1 VAVDGLSGLASGVD
15 TASIVENLMA
25 LERQGKTRLGLRQ
38 TANTSQQAVLKDLK
52 TKLDALRTAAAD
64 LRSSTTWAEVQ
75 TVESSDPTRV
85 AVART
90 GGAPIGGYSL
100 KVLQL
105 AASAQKSYSWAQSS
119 AASQITVDGKVV
131 DIAADAKITDV
142 AAMINGRGD
151 LSVYAAVTGSE
162 AAGNQKLVLSSRA
175 TGEAADFTA
184 TGGQLSGVL
193 STVQGRDAK
202 YQLNGDAT
210 VLSSA
215 TNVLE
220 DAIPGVR
227 ITLKGVTTDA
237 ATITAG
243 APAVDRDKVK
253 TEIKEFVEA
262 YNALVNATRAK
273 LSEKKVKDA
282 TTAADYV
289 KGAFMGDS
297 ALSGMLSKLRL
308 GMSGTYGGAPALD
321 DLSDIGIA
329 VPKAGQSKDS
339 ARAGTLTI
347 DDAKLT
353 DALNADAQGVRAL
366 LGGTAIAGFAQDI
379 EAMTKQLG
387 DVLDS
392 RVDSLGT
399 QAKRMTDEMT
409 RMDTRLAAKEKRMKA
424 QFAAMEAALNQSQTQ
439 GAWLQ
444 GQLAGLP
451 TWNS

>member
-1 VAVDGLSGLASGVD
+1 
-15 TASIVENLMA
+15 
-25 LERQGKTRLGLRQ
+25 
-38 TANTSQQAVLKDLK
+38 
-52 TKLDALRTAAAD
+52 
-64 LRSSTTWAEVQ
+64 
-75 TVESSDPTRV
+75 
-85 AVART
+85 
-90 GGAPIGGYSL
+90 
-100 KVLQL
+100 VLQL
-105 AASAQKSYSWAQSS
+105 AASAQKAYSWTPSSS
-119 AASQITVDGKVV
+119 ASQVTVDGKVV
-131 DIAADAKITDV
+131 DIAADAKVTDV

-175 TGEAADFTA
+175 TGEAVDFTA
-184 TGGQLSGVL
+184 TGAQLSGVL

-202 YQLNGDAT
+202 YQLNGDAA

-220 DAIPGVR
+220 DVIPGVR

-282 TTAADYV
+282 TTTTDYV

-297 ALSGMLSKLRL
+297 ALAGMLSKLRL
-308 GMSGTYGGAPALD
+308 GMSSTYGANTALD
-321 DLSDIGIA
+321 DLADIGIA
-329 VPKAGQSKDS
+329 VPRAGQSKDS

-353 DALNADAQGVRAL
+353 EALNADAQGVRAL

-399 QAKRMTDEMT
+399 QSKRMTDEMT
-409 RMDTRLAAKEKRMKA
+409 RMDTRLAAKETRMKA

>member
-1 VAVDGLSGLASGVD
+1 VDGLSGLASGVD
-15 TASIVENLMA
+15 TASLVENLMA
-25 LERQGKTRLGLRQ
+25 LERRGKTRLSLRQ
-38 TANTSQQAVLKDLK
+38 SANTSQQTTLKDLK
-52 TKLDALRTAAAD
+52 AKLDALRAAAAD
-64 LRSSTTWAEVQ
+64 LRSPTTWAQIQ

-105 AASAQKSYSWAQSS
+105 AAATQKSYTWTPSS
-119 AASQITVDGKVV
+119 AASQITLDGTVV
-131 DIAADAKITDV
+131 DVAADAKVTDV

-151 LSVYAAVTGSE
+151 LSVYAAVTGTE
-162 AAGNQKLVLSSRA
+162 AAGNQKLVLSSRT
-175 TGEAADFTA
+175 TGETVDFTA
-184 TGGQLSGVL
+184 TGTQLSAVL

-210 VLSSA
+210 ILSSA

-243 APAVDRDKVK
+243 APALDRDKVK
-253 TEIKEFVEA
+253 AEIKEFVEA

-273 LSEKKVKDA
+273 LNEKKVKDA
-282 TTAADYV
+282 TTTTDYV

-297 ALSGMLSKLRL
+297 GLNGMLSRLRL
-308 GMSGTYGGAPALD
+308 GMSSTYGSVPALD

-366 LGGTAIAGFAQDI
+366 LGGTALTGFAQDI
-379 EAMTKQLG
+379 EAMANQLG
-387 DVLDS
+387 DVLTS

-399 QAKRMTDEMT
+399 QSKRLTDEMT

-424 QFAAMEAALNQSQTQ
+424 QFAAMESALSQSQTQ
-439 GAWLQ
+439 GAWLT
-444 GQLAGLP
+444 GQIAGLP
-451 TWNS
+451 SWS